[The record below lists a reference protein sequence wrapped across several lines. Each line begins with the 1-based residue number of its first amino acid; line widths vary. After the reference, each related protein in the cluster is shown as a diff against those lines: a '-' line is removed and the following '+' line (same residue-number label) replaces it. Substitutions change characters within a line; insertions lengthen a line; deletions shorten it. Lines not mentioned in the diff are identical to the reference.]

1 MLHKVI
7 PCRAIK
13 RFNEYSTHTQAI
25 CYEKISTHD
34 VTLCQALQNYE
45 HATHLKIIFE

>member
-7 PCRAIK
+7 LCRAIE

-25 CYEKISTHD
+25 CHEKISTHD
-34 VTLCQALQNYE
+34 VTQCQALLNYE
-45 HATHLKIIFE
+45 HSTHSKIIFE

>member
-7 PCRAIK
+7 LCRAIE

-25 CYEKISTHD
+25 WHEKISTHD
-34 VTLCQALQNYE
+34 VTLCQALLNYE
-45 HATHLKIIFE
+45 HSTHSKIIFE

>member
-7 PCRAIK
+7 LCRAIE

-25 CYEKISTHD
+25 CHEKVSTHD
-34 VTLCQALQNYE
+34 VTLCQALLNYE
-45 HATHLKIIFE
+45 HSTHSKIIFE

>member
-7 PCRAIK
+7 LCRAIE

-25 CYEKISTHD
+25 CHEKISTHD
-34 VTLCQALQNYE
+34 VTLCQALLNYE
-45 HATHLKIIFE
+45 HSTHSKIIFE

>member
-7 PCRAIK
+7 LCRAIE

-25 CYEKISTHD
+25 CHEKISTHD
-34 VTLCQALQNYE
+34 VTLYQALLNYE
-45 HATHLKIIFE
+45 HSTHSKFIFE

>member
-7 PCRAIK
+7 LCRAIE

-25 CYEKISTHD
+25 CHEKISTHD
-34 VTLCQALQNYE
+34 VTLCQALLNYE
-45 HATHLKIIFE
+45 HLTHSKIIFE

>member
-7 PCRAIK
+7 LFRAIE

-25 CYEKISTHD
+25 CHEKISTHD
-34 VTLCQALQNYE
+34 VTLCQALLNYE
-45 HATHLKIIFE
+45 HSTHSKIIFE